1 MMISKYRTLIL
12 STMVLCLVVSFAYG
26 QVDPEIQLGARGVF
40 SFNTDIVQH
49 QTTTAVNDFS
59 DTGMLLGFR
68 QKLYHQF
75 RGQMVIG
82 FQFPDAESDLGQLFF
97 HQTFIKIE
105 SQTHILKLGR
115 TRVQS
120 ALIEFPTLRDDD
132 ALDYTDVLNPFS
144 SGENTEDHQYGN
156 VIEVAHIFKQRWWF
170 RVHGEHF
177 TRTPTPPATS
187 ETDFSLNAIGFS
199 FQYRVPE
206 TQLWNRPFIQQ
217 IGFGV
222 NNFLTDRP
230 GYTSTLDQSLKNII
244 FSTILNLKPDP
255 IHFVDF
261 RTQIIANL
269 GFSEIRQ
276 ISGFSELTRSKSV
289 AVFSALRYL
298 LRRLERPALQIAIAG
313 GYKTF
318 PDLQNP
324 THQYQGIFNLFYR
337 IGDNFDA
344 ALQFQYKQFSGD
356 LVALYGESET
366 RIQFGFVYNISQS
379 WNNQFDDR
387 ESLLNLEHGYI
398 P

>member
-1 MMISKYRTLIL
+1 MQVKFYRWLISLTFLIFIIT
-12 STMVLCLVVSFAYG
+12 SAKS

-40 SFNTDIVQH
+40 SFNADRIQH

-59 DTGMLLGFR
+59 DTGILLGFR

-75 RGQMVIG
+75 RAQMVIG

-97 HQTFIKIE
+97 HQTFIQIE
-105 SQTHILKLGR
+105 NQTNILKLGR

-156 VIEVAHIFKQRWWF
+156 VIEIAHIFHQRWWF
-170 RVHGEHF
+170 RIHGEHF
-177 TRTPTPPATS
+177 TQTPTPPAFS

-206 TQLWNRPFIQQ
+206 TQRWNRPIIQQ
-217 IGFGV
+217 IGFGF
-222 NNFLTDRP
+222 NSFLTDRP
-230 GYTSTLDQSLKNII
+230 GYTSTIDKSLKHFI
-244 FSTILNLKPDP
+244 FSTILNLYPDP
-255 IHFVDF
+255 IHFIDW
-261 RTQIIANL
+261 RTQVIINN
-269 GFSEIRQ
+269 GFPETERITAFFQ
-276 ISGFSELTRSKSV
+276 LTRSRSY
-289 AVFSALRYL
+289 AIISSLRYL
-298 LRRLERPALQIAIAG
+298 LRKLERPSLQMALTV
-313 GYKTF
+313 GYKSF
-318 PDLQNP
+318 PRVQNP
-324 THQYQGIFNLFYR
+324 TAQYQAIINLFYR

-356 LVALYGESET
+356 LISLYGENEM
-366 RIQFGFVYNISQS
+366 RFQFGFVYNISQS